1 MTLRP
6 LLDRQ
11 LTVLHRYSG
20 QLPKV
25 SLSRG
30 MAGHGLPNKHTET
43 TADNDSFGRLRD
55 DHLELSHEGLR
66 IPQRALEDPT
76 KNQKS
81 LV

>member
-11 LTVLHRYSG
+11 LTVLYRYSG

-25 SLSRG
+25 RISSG
-30 MAGHGLPNKHTET
+30 MAGHSLPDKHTET
-43 TADNDSFGRLRD
+43 TAENDSFGRLRD
-55 DHLELSHEGLR
+55 DHLELSHEGLQ
-66 IPQRALEDPT
+66 IPQRASEDPT
-76 KNQKS
+76 KNQKR